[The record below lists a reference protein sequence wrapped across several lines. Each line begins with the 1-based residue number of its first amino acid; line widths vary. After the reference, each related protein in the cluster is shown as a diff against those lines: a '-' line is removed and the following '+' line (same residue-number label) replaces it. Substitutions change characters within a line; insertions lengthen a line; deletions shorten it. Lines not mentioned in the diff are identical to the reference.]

1 MEAIAKYKN
10 CPVPPRKMRLLADL
24 IRGLPVEDALN
35 NLRFHPKAKYAKFL
49 EKTILSGI
57 ANWQEKNENANI
69 EESELFVKK
78 IWIDE
83 GRKLKR
89 IQPAAMGRAH
99 RILKRSNHISLVI
112 DAPGSEDEATEE
124 EEAIEEEEAT
134 ETQEENT
141 TNEA

>member
-1 MEAIAKYKN
+1 MEAVSKYKN
-10 CPVPPRKMRLLADL
+10 CPVPPRKMRLLANL
-24 IRGLPVEDALN
+24 VRGLPVEDALN
-35 NLRFHPKAKYAKFL
+35 NLRFHRKKKYSRFL

-57 ANWQEKNENANI
+57 ANWQEKNQNMNI
-69 EESELFVKK
+69 EESQLFVKN

-99 RILKRSNHISLVI
+99 RIIKRSNHISLVI
-112 DAPGSEDEATEE
+112 DAPGTDVEQAEPD
-124 EEAIEEEEAT
+124 EAIEEEEAT
-134 ETQEENT
+134 ETEEENT